1 MAKEIEVVVRE
12 LEEAEDDPSD
22 TCAEQALV
30 TLYGE
35 NTPHGRSVG
44 ATPAQVRRLTR
55 QHLLD
60 LHRATHQTK
69 PRIIVLGAEHEATM
83 AREALVHVAQQYRL
97 GGGADI
103 VQADQPP
110 TFAEPST
117 RWIQRDTKS
126 MHTTVQF
133 PCRDVQLGNNEYY
146 ALFVLAKLLGGRM
159 GGRLTKALRKQG
171 MVYSVHGNLHAD
183 QYHSVLQITTGFNR
197 TEGMQAMMTSL
208 AQPPT
213 SDEVQETLEWIRT
226 QRSLA
231 RSTRPSTVA
240 AEIANFFVAE
250 RVDARVRLEQR
261 DQQVCKRD
269 ATGGRGRM
277 GKVLS

>member
-1 MAKEIEVVVRE
+1 MERIPRTG
-12 LEEAEDDPSD
+12 D
-22 TCAEQALV
+22 
-30 TLYGE
+30 
-35 NTPHGRSVG
+35 RSVRRQPSAAIDP
-44 ATPAQVRRLTR
+44 ATFARLAPGHPPDQTTNNCVGRR
-55 QHLLD
+55 
-60 LHRATHQTK
+60 
-69 PRIIVLGAEHEATM
+69 
-83 AREALVHVAQQYRL
+83 ARGNHGPGGIGTCRSAVPI

-159 GGRLTKALRKQG
+159 GSRLTKALRKQG

-240 AEIANFFVAE
+240 AEIAEFLRCRKELMPEYDWNNETNKYASVTPQAIVAVWEKFVHNQE
-250 RVDARVRLEQR
+250 PYVTTVGKETLPRV
-261 DQQVCKRD
+261 
-269 ATGGRGRM
+269 
-277 GKVLS
+277 